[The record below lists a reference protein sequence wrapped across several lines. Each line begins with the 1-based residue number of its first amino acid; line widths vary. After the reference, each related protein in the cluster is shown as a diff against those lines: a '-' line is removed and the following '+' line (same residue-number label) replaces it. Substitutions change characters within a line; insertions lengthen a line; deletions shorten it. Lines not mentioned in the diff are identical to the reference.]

1 MTRLECIK
9 SNAFLLGLNMNKA
22 TKEQKIQWLCQVI
35 DNETDKPED
44 EIDFALIGECS
55 AYLRELS
62 DKAAEATKEQK
73 QRILQ
78 QIKAHHNQIATT
90 KSAKV
95 LRPSWKT
102 TRKVVAIAIAAVL
115 LLTLTLSVIAK
126 VKGYSSAWEY
136 IRENAKVFFDMSPGN
151 TVTDGEI
158 TLIKNDGVVAYKS
171 IEELLESE
179 GLDIMYPSELPDG
192 VRIKKISQQIIDK
205 ETIVYCY
212 IFSDQNLSIT
222 ISTAHDILEE
232 DLGKYESLKV
242 EEIMFYIEKD
252 PEGIY
257 QAVGY
262 YEEYEYRICCNDYI
276 VLTKILNGM
285 REIGQ

>member
-1 MTRLECIK
+1 MTRLESIK

-22 TKEQKIQWLCQVI
+22 TKEQKIQWLCQII

-78 QIKAHHNQIATT
+78 QIKAHHNQTAT

-102 TRKVVAIAIAAVL
+102 ARKAVAIAIAAVL
-115 LLTLTLSVIAK
+115 LLALTLSVIAK

-136 IRENAKVFFDMSPGN
+136 VKDNLQKIAGMDSGDRVSD
-151 TVTDGEI
+151 DGI
-158 TLIKNDGVVAYKS
+158 TLIKNDGVITYASV
-171 IEELLESE
+171 EELWKNEK
-179 GLDIMYPSELPDG
+179 LDILYPSELPEG
-192 VRIKKISQQIIDK
+192 IQITNVSQQIIS
-205 ETIVYCY
+205 EEHIVYCY
-212 IFSDQNLSIT
+212 QFTEEELFVVASTKHSI
-222 ISTAHDILEE
+222 LQE
-232 DLGKYESLKV
+232 DLEKYKPYATEN
-242 EEIMFYIEKD
+242 IIFYIEKAPD
-252 PEGIY
+252 NIY

-262 YEEYEYRICCNDYI
+262 EEGYEYLIYSNNYD
-276 VLTKILNGM
+276 VLTKVLNGM
-285 REIGQ
+285 RGIEK

>member
-1 MTRLECIK
+1 MTRLESIRD
-9 SNAFLLGLNMNKA
+9 NTFLLGLDMNRA
-22 TKEQKIQWLCQVI
+22 TKEQKIQMLCQMI

-78 QIKAHHNQIATT
+78 QIKAHHNQTAT

-102 TRKVVAIAIAAVL
+102 ARKAVAIAIAAAL
-115 LLTLTLSVIAK
+115 FLTLTLSVIAK

-136 IRENAKVFFDMSPGN
+136 VKENIQKIIGLDAGDRVNDEG
-151 TVTDGEI
+151 I

-179 GLDIMYPSELPDG
+179 ELDIMYPSELPDG
-192 VRIKKISQQIIDK
+192 VQITKISQQIVS
-205 ETIVYCY
+205 EERTVYCY
-212 IFSDQNLSIT
+212 QFNDEGLFVM
-222 ISTAHDILEE
+222 ISTESQILSG
-232 DLGKYESLKV
+232 DLDKYELFLTTNM
-242 EEIMFYIEKD
+242 EFYIKQRAD
-252 PEGIY
+252 MSY
-257 QAVGY
+257 QAIGY
-262 YEEYEYRICCNDYI
+262 DETYEYQIYCKNYDSLI
-276 VLTKILNGM
+276 IILNGM
-285 REIGQ
+285 RGLKK

>member
-22 TKEQKIQWLCQVI
+22 TKEQKIQWLCQII

-44 EIDFALIGECS
+44 EMDLALIGECS

-78 QIKAHHNQIATT
+78 QIKAHHNQTAT
-90 KSAKV
+90 KPAKV

-102 TRKVVAIAIAAVL
+102 SRKIIAIAATIVL
-115 LLTLTLSVIAK
+115 LLALTLTVIAK
-126 VKGYSSAWEY
+126 VNGYSNAWEY
-136 IRENAKVFFDMSPGN
+136 VKENIQKIIGMDAGDRVNAGN
-151 TVTDGEI
+151 I

-179 GLDIMYPSELPDG
+179 GLDIMYPSELPEG
-192 VRIKKISQQIIDK
+192 VQITKISEQIIDGK
-205 ETIVYCY
+205 HTVYS
-212 IFSDQNLSIT
+212 IHFTESGLSIA
-222 ISTAHDILEE
+222 ISKRTTVSEDDLLE
-232 DLGKYESLKV
+232 YELYPTKNIVFHIRQRADMS
-242 EEIMFYIEKD
+242 
-252 PEGIY
+252 Y
-257 QAVGY
+257 QAIGY
-262 YEEYEYRICCNDYI
+262 DNGYEYQISCKDFDS
-276 VLTKILNGM
+276 LTTILNG
-285 REIGQ
+285 IKGLKK

>member
-22 TKEQKIQWLCQVI
+22 TKEQKIQWLCQII

-73 QRILQ
+73 RRILQ
-78 QIKAHHNQIATT
+78 QIKAHHNQTT
-90 KSAKV
+90 TRSAKI

-126 VKGYSSAWEY
+126 VNGYSSAWEY
-136 IRENAKVFFDMSPGN
+136 VKENIQKIIGMDAGDRVNEGN
-151 TVTDGEI
+151 I
-158 TLIKNDGVVAYKS
+158 TLIKGGESIAYSS
-171 IEELLESE
+171 IEELIQTE
-179 GLDIMYPSELPDG
+179 GYDILYPAILPEG
-192 VRIKKISQQIIDK
+192 IEITKVSQQIVSEDYVIYSMQFTDID
-205 ETIVYCY
+205 
-212 IFSDQNLSIT
+212 LSIM
-222 ISTAHDILEE
+222 ISNKFNISKE
-232 DLGKYESLKV
+232 DLSKYETFVTSDDS
-242 EEIMFYIEKD
+242 FYIRKLSN
-252 PEGIY
+252 GLY

-262 YEEYEYRICCNDYI
+262 DGKYEYIVSLDDYNELI
-276 VLTKILNGM
+276 IILNGM
-285 REIGQ
+285 KGLEK

>member
-9 SNAFLLGLNMNKA
+9 SNAFLLRLNMNKA
-22 TKEQKIQWLCQVI
+22 TKEQKIQWLCQMI
-35 DNETDKPED
+35 DNETDKPEE
-44 EIDFALIGECS
+44 EIDFALIDECS

-78 QIKAHHNQIATT
+78 QIKAHHNQTAT

-95 LRPSWKT
+95 LRPNWKT
-102 TRKVVAIAIAAVL
+102 ARKVVAIAIAAVL

-205 ETIVYCY
+205 ETNEIIEEWVSTEESHKVNYLIEGKEY
-212 IFSDQNLSIT
+212 I
-222 ISTAHDILEE
+222 
-232 DLGKYESLKV
+232 
-242 EEIMFYIEKD
+242 
-252 PEGIY
+252 
-257 QAVGY
+257 
-262 YEEYEYRICCNDYI
+262 
-276 VLTKILNGM
+276 M
-285 REIGQ
+285 REITAPYGYEKGEHHVLKIQQPYANNVIKIFETYKYI